1 MRYTHTH
8 THIYIERET
17 GFSGV
22 SDGEESACKAG
33 DPGLIPGSGRSLEKG
48 MVPTLVFLPGKF
60 NGQRILAG
68 YTPWDRKELDTSELL
83 TPPSPYIYVYSVL
96 MILNKQ
102 CLRMYQKIACYFC
115 FLTMPTKYTEF
126 IHLTGITSH
135 ILCQTIGVLLKQS
148 LGQSMAYPFWV
159 IEGLG
164 SL

>member
-1 MRYTHTH
+1 MYYFCSRSSSSEIHTHTH
-8 THIYIERET
+8 TYIYIERET

-96 MILNKQ
+96 MVLNKQ
-102 CLRMYQKIACYFC
+102 CLRDVPKNSMLLLLSYYAHKVYGIYSFDRYYQPY
-115 FLTMPTKYTEF
+115 
-126 IHLTGITSH
+126 
-135 ILCQTIGVLLKQS
+135 
-148 LGQSMAYPFWV
+148 SMSDNRGA
-159 IEGLG
+159 
-164 SL
+164 S